1 MDFLIRDMT
10 KEDISR
16 VGEILYEAFKLNA
29 SKHGYTPQVQ
39 SEQEGRSW
47 AWAMLRHGPSER
59 LVAEVESRVVGICCL
74 NPRGDLGGAG
84 PGAVDPCFQGKAI
97 GWELLHAILKRAE
110 SMHSVRAIQEAY
122 NPVTFS
128 YQYSFDFMPVETLLD
143 LFLDRGVEQRIDL
156 CSNVSELTATD
167 LDAICMYN
175 GPRSKLDRRADFV
188 YYLNWGKVFVYRYQ
202 SQIGGFLACLPGSR
216 SVQLGPLL
224 AEGEEEAVHLF
235 RHALAIFG
243 KRYCRARV
251 MARDHFLVKT
261 LKGLGFKLYCVDILM
276 VRGAWRP
283 SQYVEAF
290 GIFPEGV

>member
-1 MDFLIRDMT
+1 MDFLIRNMT

-16 VGEILYEAFKLNA
+16 VGEILYEAFSQNA
-29 SKHGYTPQVQ
+29 SKHGYAPQVQ
-39 SEQEGRSW
+39 SVQEGRAW

-59 LVAEVESRVVGICCL
+59 LVAEVESRVVGICYL
-74 NPRGDLGGAG
+74 NPRGDLAGAG
-84 PGAVDPCFQGKAI
+84 PGAVDPCFQGKAV

-128 YQYSFDFMPVETLLD
+128 YQYSFNFMPVETLLD
-143 LFLDRGVEQRIDL
+143 LFLDKGVEVRIDPR
-156 CSNVSELTATD
+156 SPVSELTAAD
-167 LDAICMYN
+167 LDAISIYN
-175 GPRSKLDRRADFV
+175 GPRSKLDRRADFA
-188 YYLNWGKVFVYRYQ
+188 YYLNWGKIFVYRYQ
-202 SQIGGFLACLPGSR
+202 SQIRGFLACLPGSK

-235 RHALAIFG
+235 RHALTIFG

-251 MARDHFLVKT
+251 MARDQSLAKA
-261 LKGLGFKLYCVDILM
+261 LKELGFKLYCVDILM
-276 VRGAWRP
+276 VRGSWRP